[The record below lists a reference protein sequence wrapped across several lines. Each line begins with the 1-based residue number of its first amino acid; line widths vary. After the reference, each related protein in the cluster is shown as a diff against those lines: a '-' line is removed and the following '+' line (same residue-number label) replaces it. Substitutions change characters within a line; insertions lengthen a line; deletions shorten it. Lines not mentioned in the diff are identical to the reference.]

1 MPKSR
6 LSSRRFQLV
15 LMTRIR
21 RAFGANLDLTDAHK
35 VKIYEQLCESV
46 SLKDISYWLEVILAA
61 GIATLGLVLN
71 SPAVIIGAMLISPL
85 MGTILAN
92 GLGLAAGDIILWL
105 RAAFN
110 LLLSCGV
117 AIAFAMILVFLVP
130 FKEMTAEIAART
142 QPTLL
147 DLIVALFSGAV
158 GSVATCKQVKG
169 VAASLPGVAIAVAL
183 MPPLCVVGYGIGIYL
198 SLNSTQGLIVAKG
211 GGLLFI
217 TNLVAIIFTAMIV
230 FFFVQFDTQAV
241 REQVEIWK
249 SCNAESRVVTAWLSR
264 FPRYTTF
271 RRIGGL
277 PSRFFLIL
285 VTLGFISF
293 PLNSSLRQLRQQVVQ
308 QQEANQLRATIKKVW
323 QDNLDRKNH
332 GNATSFIDQLKT
344 NDENNILNIQLQ
356 IVTDHLYTRD
366 DQQRF
371 TEQLAQALKRSP
383 SQLNVRIV
391 QIPTSQI
398 VDAQPSP
405 LPSAPIFTSI
415 SGLQQQLM
423 EAVESSLTS
432 INFPPTLP
440 LVSYQVLLRE
450 GLSPPKLLVVY
461 LGDRDL
467 QADAQAILSE
477 QIQTSLQLDNLQ
489 VEYQRI
495 AQQQGSIVPAIV
507 DPETILDS
515 SNITFSPQEKI
526 ILDKIGNILQT
537 YPNLNL
543 NLTVERD
550 ADSNPAALLSQTEA
564 LRNYWIQNWTITT
577 NRIQET
583 DKVGEK
589 KQFQFSFVLGDTPNS
604 VLPTIPQT
612 NSVNPKP
619 APAPSPKV
627 NPYESGI
634 F

>member
-130 FKEMTAEIAART
+130 FKEMTPEIAART

-183 MPPLCVVGYGIGIYL
+183 MPPLCVVGYGIGTYL
-198 SLNSTQGLIVAKG
+198 SLNSAHGLVVAKG

-230 FFFVQFDTQAV
+230 FFFVQFDTHAV

-249 SCNAESRVVTAWLSR
+249 SCNPESRLVATWLSAV
-264 FPRYTTF
+264 PRHTTF

-285 VTLGFISF
+285 VTLGVISF
-293 PLNSSLRQLRQQVVQ
+293 PLNTSLSQLRQQVAQ
-308 QQEANQLRATIKKVW
+308 QQEANQLRATIKTVW
-323 QDNLDRKNH
+323 QNNLNAKND
-332 GNATSFIDQLKT
+332 GQATSFIDQIKT
-344 NDENNILNIQLQ
+344 QDENNILNIQLQ
-356 IVTDHLYTRD
+356 VVTDHLYTRD

-415 SGLQQQLM
+415 ADLQKQLM
-423 EAVESSLTS
+423 EAVESALAS

-467 QADAQAILSE
+467 QADAQAILSD
-477 QIQTSLQLDNLQ
+477 QIQTSLQINNLQ
-489 VEYQRI
+489 IQYQRI
-495 AQQQGSIVPAIV
+495 AQQQGSIAAIV
-507 DPETILDS
+507 ADPETTLDS
-515 SNITFSPQEKI
+515 AEIVFSPQDKI
-526 ILDKIGNILQT
+526 ILDKVGDALQS

-543 NLTVERD
+543 QLTVERNP
-550 ADSNPAALLSQTEA
+550 DSNPASLLSQTEA
-564 LRNYWIQNWTITT
+564 LRNYWAQNWKIPD

-583 DKVGEK
+583 DKVAENN
-589 KQFQFSFVLGDTPNS
+589 QFQFSFVLSNVINPD
-604 VLPTIPQT
+604 LPTIPLPGAVSPSP
-612 NSVNPKP
+612 N
-619 APAPSPKV
+619 PSPKV
-627 NPYESGI
+627 NPYNNGI

>member
-1 MPKSR
+1 MSKSR
-6 LSSRRFQLV
+6 LSSRRFQLIMV
-15 LMTRIR
+15 TRVR
-21 RAFGANLDLTDAHK
+21 RAFAANLDLTDAHK

-92 GLGLAAGDIILWL
+92 GLGLAAGDIVLWL

-117 AIAFAMILVFLVP
+117 AIAFAMLLVFLVP

-142 QPTLL
+142 QPNLL

-183 MPPLCVVGYGIGIYL
+183 MPPLCVVGYGIGTYL
-198 SLNSTQGLIVAKG
+198 SLNSAQGLVVAKG

-249 SCNAESRVVTAWLSR
+249 SCNAESRVVTSWLSGV
-264 FPRYTTF
+264 PRYTTF

-285 VTLGFISF
+285 VTLGVISF
-293 PLNSSLRQLRQQVVQ
+293 PLNSSLSQLRQQVTQ
-308 QQEANQLRATIKKVW
+308 QQETNQLRATIKKVW
-323 QDNLDRKNH
+323 QNTLNPKNDSQI
-332 GNATSFIDQLKT
+332 TSFIDQIDI
-344 NDENNILNIQLQ
+344 NNENNILNIQLQ
-356 IVTDHLYTRD
+356 VVTDHLYTRD
-366 DQQRF
+366 DQQQF
-371 TEQLAQALKRSP
+371 TQQLAQALNRSP

-391 QIPTSQI
+391 QIPTSQM

-405 LPSAPIFTSI
+405 LPSAVIFTSI
-415 SGLQQQLM
+415 ADLQQQLM
-423 EAVESSLTS
+423 TAVDRSLAQ
-432 INFPPTLP
+432 IKFPPTLP
-440 LVSYQVLLRE
+440 LISYQVILRDSQ
-450 GLSPPKLLVVY
+450 SPPKLLVVY

-489 VEYQRI
+489 VQYQRI
-495 AQQQGSIVPAIV
+495 AQQQGNIVPAIV

-526 ILDKIGNILQT
+526 TLDKIGNILQT

-550 ADSNPAALLSQTEA
+550 ADSNPASLLSQIEA
-564 LRNYWIQNWTITT
+564 LRNYWAKNWKITT

-583 DKVGEK
+583 DKVGK
-589 KQFQFSFVLGDTPNS
+589 
-604 VLPTIPQT
+604 
-612 NSVNPKP
+612 
-619 APAPSPKV
+619 
-627 NPYESGI
+627 
-634 F
+634 